1 MHDTTAAEKE
11 ECPTIQNNEMGYFQ
25 AAGAY
30 PLALVH
36 TPALSVV
43 RNLQTIGYGE
53 WCLKNFKRLFEE
65 VKNYRVT
72 ECNELL

>member
-1 MHDTTAAEKE
+1 LHDTTAAEKE

-53 WCLKNFKRLFEE
+53 
-65 VKNYRVT
+65 
-72 ECNELL
+72 